1 MFISSKTPVIF
12 LMGLLIGGGLWA
24 EESAIAWTRAQADT
38 GHQRFA
44 NQPEASTPNPDNE
57 CNGHASPDTG
67 DSLLGAAQ
75 DWSGLS
81 DQRTTSALSA
91 IIRRLVYHEIPMN
104 TPAGLMGGDR
114 LFAVSFKANRIA
126 FSQYNHTLDK
136 NEIHVM
142 NLDGGGI
149 TLVDSYTRTCYCNSQ
164 VDISADGSKILSWDG
179 NQVLRLVNADGS
191 NAHTVITIDGGYKYY
206 RLSRDGTRV
215 FFMVDR
221 DWTRRP
227 SGESRTAGLY
237 VVNANGT
244 GLRQI
249 TNAIKVAAKFGKLPG
264 EVPFHWGD
272 GPGFGLSAD
281 SQRIVFKVFIP
292 EFSGQRLLTI
302 NSSGLGLKSYN
313 KFPKDYYWYVS
324 NFGISGDGGKVHYVV
339 LPNPC
344 CSTPSETGVFNYDG
358 TGKRVLN
365 RGLVGSEANVGLS
378 HDGAKLNAGNG
389 GRLINTDGTGSLD
402 LAVIGGFYS
411 TDPESIIDS
420 YFMTM
425 NEDATRFVYLDW
437 CYGCA
442 LFKPAT
448 LSINPATA
456 GLAPTVTNVA
466 ANPAYVIKG
475 WASSAK
481 LSAKVKA
488 TGDIVRVAAAFL
500 RNGVLDREL
509 TQPVLLDDGSQGD
522 VTPGDGIY
530 TSNQVQASSNA
541 TLGARVIRIRA
552 ESRAPDL
559 LRHATAADATPFSV
573 K

>member
-1 MFISSKTPVIF
+1 MSYITKTSVII
-12 LMGLLIGGGLWA
+12 LMGLLAHGKLL
-24 EESAIAWTRAQADT
+24 
-38 GHQRFA
+38 A
-44 NQPEASTPNPDNE
+44 NGPAMIWASTP
-57 CNGHASPDTG
+57 A
-67 DSLLGAAQ
+67 DSLYSFVNTPSELPNRNQFMTPYSRQQTEASRIDATGTIP
-75 DWSGLS
+75 DLS
-81 DQRTTSALSA
+81 EAGTAPASVSS
-91 IIRRLVYHEIPMN
+91 IVRRLIYHEIPMT
-104 TPAGLMGGDR
+104 TPSGLNGGDR
-114 LFAVSFKANRIA
+114 LFAVSFNANRMA
-126 FSQYNHTLDK
+126 FFQYNPELNE

-142 NLDGGGI
+142 NLDG
-149 TLVDSYTRTCYCNSQ
+149 TDVTRVDSYTPTCHCNSQ

-179 NQVLRLVNADGS
+179 NQVLRMVNADGS
-191 NAHTVITIDGGYKYY
+191 NPHSVITIDGGYKYY
-206 RLSRDGTRV
+206 RLSRDGARV

-249 TNAIKVAAKFGKLPG
+249 TNAVKVAAKFGTTPG

-292 EFSGQRLLTI
+292 GFSGQRLLRI
-302 NSSGLGLKSYN
+302 NSNGTGLRVYN
-313 KFPKDYYWYVS
+313 KFTNDYYWYVS
-324 NFGISGDGGKVHYVV
+324 NFGVSGDGGKVFYSI
-339 LPNPC
+339 LPTPC
-344 CSTPSETGVFNYDG
+344 CSTPSETGVFNFDG

-365 RGLVGSEANVGLS
+365 RGLIGSEANVGLS
-378 HDGAKLNAGNG
+378 HDGAKLNAGNA

-402 LAVIGGFYS
+402 LAVIGGRYS
-411 TDPESIIDS
+411 TDPESIIDA

-425 NEDATRFVYLDW
+425 SEDATRFVYLDW
-437 CYGCA
+437 CNGCT
-442 LFKPAT
+442 LLKPAT
-448 LSINPATA
+448 LSLNPTTV
-456 GLAPTVTNVA
+456 GLAPIVTNVA

-481 LSAKVKA
+481 LSAKVSVM
-488 TGDIVRVAAAFL
+488 GDIVRVAAAFL
-500 RNGVLDREL
+500 KKGVLDQEL

-522 VTPGDGIY
+522 VIPGNGIF

-552 ESRAPDL
+552 ESRTSDL
-559 LRHATAADATPFSV
+559 LRHATAADAVPFAV